1 MPGIGHSARV
11 TNNKGHKKG
20 WIFQFCA
27 SLCPYFLPI
36 CTKKRIPCVVLR
48 CKYSSLFLNPKY
60 PAKDFPGSWLFLS
73 FRGQLSPGADSAG
86 NSGAC
91 GLRLPEYGEFLVPL
105 AAHRIVIISPYGC
118 PEHFAQPPA
127 VPVRAG
133 EFAEQARQGFVR
145 HRRQGEYLLMNRP
158 SIPASHSG
166 PGTSAPRYSTAAA
179 VIRSANLSMR

>member
-1 MPGIGHSARV
+1 MSHVHPYDRACAFFPVERKDTNFSRSANNSAAMPGIGHSARV

-105 AAHRIVIISPYGC
+105 AAHRIVIIPPYGC

-133 EFAEQARQGFVR
+133 EFAEQAR
-145 HRRQGEYLLMNRP
+145 
-158 SIPASHSG
+158 
-166 PGTSAPRYSTAAA
+166 
-179 VIRSANLSMR
+179 